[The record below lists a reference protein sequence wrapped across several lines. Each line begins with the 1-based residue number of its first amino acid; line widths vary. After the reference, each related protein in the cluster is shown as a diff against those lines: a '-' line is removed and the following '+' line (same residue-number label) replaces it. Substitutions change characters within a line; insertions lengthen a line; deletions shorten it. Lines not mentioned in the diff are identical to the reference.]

1 MTPSSVM
8 AAAEEMLDVQ
18 SVGSAGNGCAGRQA
32 PALLGA
38 HSIQGDGERVHRA
51 GSGAR
56 PSILPGLGLDK
67 PRYEHELQ
75 HPFAYFEGLTAKPVH
90 DSKDSP
96 WTAKLEAAFPI
107 IRDEALRA
115 RGNARKHQ
123 QDLADTG
130 WDVLYFYSAGRKVDD
145 GHRACPETAAIL
157 ASIPGVG
164 AAGQA
169 YISVLAGSTHIKRH
183 CGPTNTRLRCHLGL
197 SVPDGCRIRI
207 GSEIHRWRDGECLV
221 FDDSFEHEVWHDGDD
236 ERIVLIL
243 DFWHPELSEA
253 EIWAITEMAR
263 RSSGFRNYWRKS
275 VRKT

>member
-1 MTPSSVM
+1 M
-8 AAAEEMLDVQ
+8 
-18 SVGSAGNGCAGRQA
+18 G
-32 PALLGA
+32 
-38 HSIQGDGERVHRA
+38 
-51 GSGAR
+51 
-56 PSILPGLGLDK
+56 
-67 PRYEHELQ
+67 
-75 HPFAYFEGLTAKPVH
+75 YFPGLTARPVH
-90 DSKDSP
+90 DSKDFP
-96 WTAKLEAAFPI
+96 WTAKLEAAFPT

-115 RGNARKHQ
+115 RARARKHQ
-123 QDLADTG
+123 QQDLVGTGG

-169 YISVLAGSTHIKRH
+169 DFSVLAGGTHIKPH

-207 GSEIHRWRDGECLV
+207 GTEIARWREGECLV

-243 DFWHPELSEA
+243 DFLA
-253 EIWAITEMAR
+253 TRAKR
-263 RSSGFRNYWRKS
+263 GGDLGGY
-275 VRKT
+275 